1 MELWENVKPYVIKKH
16 IDVHDWEDMLV
27 AEYLIKN
34 ITKL

>member
-1 MELWENVKPYVIKKH
+1 MGKKVMPYVIKKH

-34 ITKL
+34 IAKL